1 MTEHYSTTKDFY
13 HSVKNEIDVPLYIII
28 QKTDKSSFIL
38 LFNARV
44 YYCIDREVNL
54 WIAVKK
60 KNTFYGINCI
70 IYINRQ
76 QSEECRLFKNC
87 KFL

>member
-1 MTEHYSTTKDFY
+1 MTEHYSTPKDF
-13 HSVKNEIDVPLYIII
+13 HRPVKNEIDVPLYIII

-38 LFNARV
+38 LFDARV
-44 YYCIDREVNL
+44 YYCIEKEVNL
-54 WIAVKK
+54 WIAVK

-70 IYINRQ
+70 IYINIQ
-76 QSEECRLFKNC
+76 QSKECRLFKNC